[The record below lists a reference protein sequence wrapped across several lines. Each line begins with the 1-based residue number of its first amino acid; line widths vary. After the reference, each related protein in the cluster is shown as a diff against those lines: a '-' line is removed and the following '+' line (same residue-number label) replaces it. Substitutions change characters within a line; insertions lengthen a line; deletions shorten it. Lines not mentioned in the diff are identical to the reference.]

1 MNRRMMN
8 DEYYFEIER
17 RQKQHEFSTK
27 INQFKNESDDVSAT
41 ANDASA
47 TSCNDATS
55 VR

>member
-1 MNRRMMN
+1 MINEMMN
-8 DEYYFEIER
+8 IIKLKNVGNIFP
-17 RQKQHEFSTK
+17 QK

-41 ANDASA
+41 ANDASS